1 MPASARRRATP
12 ILPPAR
18 DRARFRALR
27 SALAQGQASVDV
39 NGTRVELPAA
49 ALDALTRAVEYLA
62 SGEPVLVLP
71 ADAEV
76 TTGEAA
82 NILGFSRQYMVRL
95 LDEGKLPH
103 RREGSH
109 RRLLLRDVIRYR
121 EKRIA
126 EQHAA
131 LDELF
136 QLSQEMGGYDMT
148 AEDIASFRRDAG
160 LHEPG

>member
-1 MPASARRRATP
+1 MPAPARRRAAP

-27 SALAQGQASVDV
+27 SALTQGQASVDV

-82 NILGFSRQYMVRL
+82 HILGFSRQYMVRL
-95 LDEGKLPH
+95 LDDGKLPH

-109 RRLLLRDVIRYR
+109 RRPLLRDVIRYR
-121 EKRIA
+121 ERRIA

-131 LDELF
+131 LDELAR
-136 QLSQEMGGYDMT
+136 LAQESGQYDT
-148 AEDIASFRRDAG
+148 IEADIVTFSRDAG
-160 LHEPG
+160 LQD